1 MSKLKTIII
10 LTAVVCVLFF
20 LVEGILLNFF
30 PSYVF
35 KGHIMIPV
43 FFWLLYVLAIVPLSP
58 GMRVMKLTRYILG
71 FKAVK
76 MFLSMLVV
84 LVGAFVMRSQL
95 VSVVFVF
102 MFYYMIMLVP
112 ESLFFMYIKHS
123 KK

>member
-43 FFWLLYVLAIVPLSP
+43 FFWLLYVLAIVSLSP
-58 GMRVMKLTRYILG
+58 GMCVMKLTRYILG

>member
-20 LVEGILLNFF
+20 LVEGILLIFF

-43 FFWLLYVLAIVPLSP
+43 FFWLLYVLAIVSLSP